1 MNIRL
6 IYCIIFMN
14 KKSKQ
19 RKPGGKTDFLL
30 SFCRLKVEDVIMASF
45 AMIKELAE
53 KKDKNGNGYLDMT
66 VIGSDK
72 KEYPAKVWRFE
83 NNGQFE
89 DGDVVEI
96 EYTLDNYK
104 GKAQLNISSM
114 KKAPQEMIKE
124 FVPAAEYN
132 GKTVFSMLLDKVNH
146 FSDENLKKIV
156 SHIMLKNREKLEVYP
171 AAYRLHHAIVG
182 GLMLHTASIVEMA
195 EKLCQIYPNINRE
208 LLLSGAILHD
218 VAKTFEM
225 ETGKTGLCSGYTV
238 GGELIGH
245 LVKGA
250 MYIEDTA
257 RELGIEDEKTVL
269 LEHMVLSHH
278 GVPEY
283 GSPVRPM
290 FLEAEI
296 LSVLDSLDAT
306 IFEINNATNKI
317 EPGKFTE
324 RQWALDNRKLFNHGL
339 SSTEH
344 KVNLGE

>member
-1 MNIRL
+1 
-6 IYCIIFMN
+6 
-14 KKSKQ
+14 
-19 RKPGGKTDFLL
+19 
-30 SFCRLKVEDVIMASF
+30 MASF

-53 KKDKNGNGYLDMT
+53 KKDKNGNGYLDII

-83 NNGQFE
+83 NNGLYE
-89 DGDVVEI
+89 TGDVIEI
-96 EYTLDNYK
+96 EYTVDNYK
-104 GKAQLNISSM
+104 GRPQLNISSI
-114 KKAPQEMIKE
+114 KKADSQLASQ
-124 FVPAAEYN
+124 FVPSSEYD
-132 GKTVFSMLLDKVNH
+132 GKSVFSMLLEKANN
-146 FSDENLKKIV
+146 FSDADFKKIV
-156 SHIMLKNREKLEVYP
+156 THIMLENREKLEVYP

-195 EKLCQIYPNINRE
+195 EEICQIYPNVNRE

-225 ETGKTGLCSGYTV
+225 ETGKTGLCTGYSV

-257 RELGIEDEKTVL
+257 VKLGVDYDKAVL

-296 LSVLDSLDAT
+296 LSTLDSLDAT
-306 IFEINNATNKI
+306 IFEINNATGKV
-317 EPGKFTE
+317 EAGKFTD
-324 RQWALDNRKLFNHGL
+324 RQWALDNRKLYNHGL
-339 SSTEH
+339 SEFEH

>member
-1 MNIRL
+1 
-6 IYCIIFMN
+6 
-14 KKSKQ
+14 
-19 RKPGGKTDFLL
+19 
-30 SFCRLKVEDVIMASF
+30 MASF
-45 AMIKELAE
+45 ALIKELSE
-53 KKDKNGNGYLDMT
+53 KKDKNGNGFLDLI

-72 KEYPAKVWRFE
+72 KEYPAKIWRFD

-89 DGDVVEI
+89 TNDVIEI
-96 EYTLDNYK
+96 EYTVDNYK
-104 GKAQLNISSM
+104 GKTQLNITTI
-114 KKAPQEMIKE
+114 KKAPDEMISD
-124 FVPAAEYN
+124 FVPSSEYD
-132 GKTVFSMLLDKVNH
+132 GKAVFSMLLAKVNN
-146 FSDENLKKIV
+146 FSDEVLKAIV
-156 SHIMLKNREKLEVYP
+156 SKILLDNREALEVYP

-195 EKLCQIYPNINRE
+195 EKTCTVYPNINRE

-225 ETGKTGLCSGYTV
+225 NTAKSGLCSGYTV

-257 RELGIEDEKTVL
+257 KVLGIEDEKVTL

-296 LSVLDSLDAT
+296 LSTLDSLDAT
-306 IFEINNATNKI
+306 IFEINNATSKI
-317 EPGKFTE
+317 NTGSFTE

>member
-1 MNIRL
+1 
-6 IYCIIFMN
+6 
-14 KKSKQ
+14 
-19 RKPGGKTDFLL
+19 
-30 SFCRLKVEDVIMASF
+30 MASF

-53 KKDKNGNGYLDMT
+53 KKDKNGNGYLDII

-83 NNGQFE
+83 NNGLYE
-89 DGDVVEI
+89 TGDVIEI
-96 EYTLDNYK
+96 EYTVDNYK
-104 GKAQLNISSM
+104 GKPQLNITSI
-114 KKAPQEMIKE
+114 KKADSQLASQ
-124 FVPAAEYN
+124 FVPSSEYD
-132 GKTVFSMLLDKVNH
+132 GKSVFSMLLEKANN
-146 FSDENLKKIV
+146 FSDADFKKIV
-156 SHIMLKNREKLEVYP
+156 THIMLENREKLEVYP

-195 EKLCQIYPNINRE
+195 EKICQIYPNINRE

-225 ETGKTGLCSGYTV
+225 ETGKTGLCTGYSV

-257 RELGIEDEKTVL
+257 VKLGVDYDKAVL

-296 LSVLDSLDAT
+296 LSTLDSLDAT
-306 IFEINNATNKI
+306 IFEINNATGKV
-317 EPGKFTE
+317 EAGKFTD
-324 RQWALDNRKLFNHGL
+324 RQWALDNRKLYNHGL
-339 SSTEH
+339 SEFEH

>member
-1 MNIRL
+1 
-6 IYCIIFMN
+6 
-14 KKSKQ
+14 
-19 RKPGGKTDFLL
+19 
-30 SFCRLKVEDVIMASF
+30 MASF
-45 AMIKELAE
+45 ALIKELSE
-53 KKDKNGNGYLDMT
+53 KKDKNGNGFLDLI

-72 KEYPAKVWRFE
+72 KEYPAKIWRFD

-89 DGDVVEI
+89 TNDVIEI
-96 EYTLDNYK
+96 EYTVDNYK
-104 GKAQLNISSM
+104 GKTQLNITTI
-114 KKAPQEMIKE
+114 KKAPDEMISD
-124 FVPAAEYN
+124 FVPSSEYD
-132 GKTVFSMLLDKVNH
+132 GKAVFSMLLAKVNN
-146 FSDENLKKIV
+146 FSDEVLKAIV
-156 SHIMLKNREKLEVYP
+156 SKILLDNREALEVYP

-195 EKLCQIYPNINRE
+195 EKTCTVYPNINRE

-225 ETGKTGLCSGYTV
+225 NTAKSGLCSGYTV

-257 RELGIEDEKTVL
+257 KILGIEDEKVTL

-296 LSVLDSLDAT
+296 LSTLDSLDAT
-306 IFEINNATNKI
+306 IFEINNATSKI
-317 EPGKFTE
+317 NTGSFTE

>member
-1 MNIRL
+1 
-6 IYCIIFMN
+6 
-14 KKSKQ
+14 
-19 RKPGGKTDFLL
+19 
-30 SFCRLKVEDVIMASF
+30 MASF
-45 AMIKELAE
+45 ALIKELSE
-53 KKDKNGNGYLDMT
+53 KKDKNGNGFLDLI

-72 KEYPAKVWRFE
+72 KEYPAKIWRFD

-89 DGDVVEI
+89 ANDVIEI
-96 EYTLDNYK
+96 EYTVDNYK
-104 GKAQLNISSM
+104 GKTQLNITTI
-114 KKAPQEMIKE
+114 KKAPDDMISE
-124 FVPAAEYN
+124 FVPSSEYD
-132 GKTVFSMLLDKVNH
+132 GKAVFSMLLSKVNN
-146 FSDENLKKIV
+146 FSDDVLKSIV
-156 SHIMLKNREKLEVYP
+156 SKILLDNREALEVYP

-182 GLMLHTASIVEMA
+182 GLMLHTASIVQMA
-195 EKLCQIYPNINRE
+195 EKTCTVYPNINRE

-225 ETGKTGLCSGYTV
+225 NTAKSGLCSGYTI

-257 RELGIEDEKTVL
+257 KELGINDEKVTL

-296 LSVLDSLDAT
+296 LSALDSLDAT
-306 IFEINNATNKI
+306 IFEINNATSKI
-317 EPGKFTE
+317 NTGAFTE

>member
-1 MNIRL
+1 
-6 IYCIIFMN
+6 
-14 KKSKQ
+14 
-19 RKPGGKTDFLL
+19 
-30 SFCRLKVEDVIMASF
+30 MASF
-45 AMIKELAE
+45 ALIKELSE
-53 KKDKNGNGYLDMT
+53 KKDKNGNGFLDLI

-72 KEYPAKVWRFE
+72 KEYPAKIWRFD

-89 DGDVVEI
+89 TNDVIEI
-96 EYTLDNYK
+96 EYTVDNYK
-104 GKAQLNISSM
+104 GKTQLNITSI
-114 KKAPQEMIKE
+114 KKAPDEMISD
-124 FVPAAEYN
+124 FVPSSEYD
-132 GKTVFSMLLDKVNH
+132 GKAVFSMLLEKVNN
-146 FSDENLKKIV
+146 FSDEVLKAIV
-156 SHIMLKNREKLEVYP
+156 SKILLDNREALEVYP

-195 EKLCQIYPNINRE
+195 EKACTVYPNINRE

-225 ETGKTGLCSGYTV
+225 NTAKSGLCSGYTV

-257 RELGIEDEKTVL
+257 KELGIEDEKVTL

-296 LSVLDSLDAT
+296 LSTLDSLDAT
-306 IFEINNATNKI
+306 IFEINNATSKI
-317 EPGKFTE
+317 NTGSFTE

>member
-1 MNIRL
+1 
-6 IYCIIFMN
+6 
-14 KKSKQ
+14 
-19 RKPGGKTDFLL
+19 
-30 SFCRLKVEDVIMASF
+30 MASF

-53 KKDKNGNGYLDMT
+53 KKDKNGNGYLDII

-83 NNGQFE
+83 NNGLYE
-89 DGDVVEI
+89 TGDVIEI
-96 EYTLDNYK
+96 EYTVDNYK
-104 GKAQLNISSM
+104 GRPQLNITSI
-114 KKAPQEMIKE
+114 KKADSQLASQ
-124 FVPAAEYN
+124 FVPSSEYD
-132 GKTVFSMLLDKVNH
+132 GKSVFSMLLEKTNN
-146 FSDENLKKIV
+146 FSDADFKKIV
-156 SHIMLKNREKLEVYP
+156 THIMLENREKLEVYP

-195 EKLCQIYPNINRE
+195 EKICQIYPNVNRE

-225 ETGKTGLCSGYTV
+225 ETGKTGLCTGYSV

-257 RELGIEDEKTVL
+257 VKLGVDYDKAVL

-296 LSVLDSLDAT
+296 LSALDSLDAT
-306 IFEINNATNKI
+306 IFEINNATGKV
-317 EPGKFTE
+317 EAGKFTD
-324 RQWALDNRKLFNHGL
+324 RQWALDNRKLYNHGL
-339 SSTEH
+339 SEFEH

>member
-1 MNIRL
+1 
-6 IYCIIFMN
+6 
-14 KKSKQ
+14 
-19 RKPGGKTDFLL
+19 
-30 SFCRLKVEDVIMASF
+30 MASF
-45 AMIKELAE
+45 ALIKELSE
-53 KKDKNGNGYLDMT
+53 KKDKNGNGFLDLII
-66 VIGSDK
+66 IGSDK
-72 KEYPAKVWRFE
+72 KEYPAKIWRFD

-89 DGDVVEI
+89 ANDVIEI
-96 EYTLDNYK
+96 DYTVDNYK
-104 GKAQLNISSM
+104 GKTQLNITTI
-114 KKAPQEMIKE
+114 KKAPDEMISS
-124 FVPAAEYN
+124 FVPSSEYD
-132 GKTVFSMLLDKVNH
+132 GKAVFSMLLAKVNN
-146 FSDENLKKIV
+146 FADEVLKSIV
-156 SHIMLKNREKLEVYP
+156 SKILLDNREALEVYP

-195 EKLCQIYPNINRE
+195 EKTCTVYPNINRE

-225 ETGKTGLCSGYTV
+225 NTAKSGLCSGYTI

-257 RELGIEDEKTVL
+257 KELGIEDEKVTL

-296 LSVLDSLDAT
+296 LSTLDSLDAT

-317 EPGKFTE
+317 NTGSFTE
-324 RQWALDNRKLFNHGL
+324 RQWALDNRKLCNHGL

>member
-1 MNIRL
+1 
-6 IYCIIFMN
+6 
-14 KKSKQ
+14 
-19 RKPGGKTDFLL
+19 
-30 SFCRLKVEDVIMASF
+30 MASF

-72 KEYPAKVWRFE
+72 KEYPAKIWRFE

-89 DGDVVEI
+89 AGEVVEI
-96 EYTLDNYK
+96 EYSVDNYK
-104 GKAQLNISSM
+104 GKTQLTITM
-114 KKAPQEMIKE
+114 IKKAPDEMIKD
-124 FVPAAEYN
+124 FVPSSEYN
-132 GKTVFSMLLDKVNH
+132 GKTVFSMLLNKVNS
-146 FSDENLKKIV
+146 FADNDLKEIV
-156 SHIMLKNREKLEVYP
+156 SSIMLKNREKLEEYP

-195 EKLCQIYPNINRE
+195 EKTCQVYPNINRE

-225 ETGKTGLCSGYTV
+225 ETGKTGLCSGYSV

-250 MYIEDTA
+250 MYIEETA
-257 RELGIEDEKTVL
+257 KELGIESEKVTL

-296 LSVLDSLDAT
+296 LSTLDSLDAT

-317 EPGKFTE
+317 EAGKFTD

>member
-1 MNIRL
+1 
-6 IYCIIFMN
+6 
-14 KKSKQ
+14 
-19 RKPGGKTDFLL
+19 
-30 SFCRLKVEDVIMASF
+30 MASF
-45 AMIKELAE
+45 AMIKELNE
-53 KKDKNGNGYLDMT
+53 KKDKNGNGFLDMI

-72 KEYPAKVWRFE
+72 KEYVAKVWRFE

-89 DGDVVEI
+89 AGQVIEI
-96 EYTLDNYK
+96 EYTVDNYK
-104 GKAQLNISSM
+104 GKSQLNITSI
-114 KKAPQEMIKE
+114 KAAPDEMIKD
-124 FVPAAEYN
+124 FVPSSEYN
-132 GKTVFSMLLDKVNH
+132 GETVFTILLNKVNN
-146 FSDENLKKIV
+146 FKDDELKKIV
-156 SHIMLKNREKLEVYP
+156 SSIMLKNREKLQVYP

-195 EKLCQIYPNINRE
+195 EKTCLVYPNINRE

-225 ETGKTGLCSGYTV
+225 ETGKTGLCTGYSV

-250 MYIEDTA
+250 MFVEETA
-257 RELGIEDEKTVL
+257 KELGIEGEKVIL
-269 LEHMVLSHH
+269 LEHMILSHH
-278 GVPEY
+278 SEPEY

-296 LSVLDSLDAT
+296 LSALDSLDAT
-306 IFEINNATNKI
+306 IFEINNATSKT
-317 EPGKFTE
+317 EAGEFTD

>member
-1 MNIRL
+1 
-6 IYCIIFMN
+6 
-14 KKSKQ
+14 
-19 RKPGGKTDFLL
+19 
-30 SFCRLKVEDVIMASF
+30 MASF
-45 AMIKELAE
+45 ALIKELSE
-53 KKDKNGNGYLDMT
+53 KKDKNGNGFLDLII
-66 VIGSDK
+66 IGSDK
-72 KEYPAKVWRFE
+72 KEYPAKIWRFE

-89 DGDVVEI
+89 TNDVIEI
-96 EYTLDNYK
+96 EYTVDNYK
-104 GKAQLNISSM
+104 GKTQLNITTI
-114 KKAPQEMIKE
+114 KKAPDEMISD
-124 FVPAAEYN
+124 FVPSSEYD
-132 GKTVFSMLLDKVNH
+132 GKAVFSMLLAKVNN
-146 FSDENLKKIV
+146 FSDEVLKAIV
-156 SHIMLKNREKLEVYP
+156 SKILLNNREALEVYP

-195 EKLCQIYPNINRE
+195 EKTCTVYPNINRE

-225 ETGKTGLCSGYTV
+225 NTAKSGLCSGYTV

-257 RELGIEDEKTVL
+257 KELGIEDEKVTL

-296 LSVLDSLDAT
+296 LSTLDSLDAT

-317 EPGKFTE
+317 NTGSFTE

>member
-1 MNIRL
+1 MT
-6 IYCIIFMN
+6 
-14 KKSKQ
+14 KSD
-19 RKPGGKTDFLL
+19 PDGKEIT
-30 SFCRLKVEDVIMASF
+30 MASF
-45 AMIKELAE
+45 ALIKELSE
-53 KKDKNGNGYLDMT
+53 KKDKNGNGFLDLI

-72 KEYPAKVWRFE
+72 KEYPAKIWRFD

-89 DGDVVEI
+89 ANDVIEI
-96 EYTLDNYK
+96 EYTVDNYK
-104 GKAQLNISSM
+104 GKTQLNITTI
-114 KKAPQEMIKE
+114 KKAPDDMISE
-124 FVPAAEYN
+124 FVPSSEYD
-132 GKTVFSMLLDKVNH
+132 GKAVFSMLLSKVNN
-146 FSDENLKKIV
+146 FSDDVLKSIV
-156 SHIMLKNREKLEVYP
+156 SKILLDNREALEVYP

-195 EKLCQIYPNINRE
+195 EKTCIVYPNINRE

-225 ETGKTGLCSGYTV
+225 NTAKSGLCSGYTI

-257 RELGIEDEKTVL
+257 KELGINDEKVIL

-296 LSVLDSLDAT
+296 LSALDSLDAT

-317 EPGKFTE
+317 NAGSFTE

>member
-1 MNIRL
+1 
-6 IYCIIFMN
+6 
-14 KKSKQ
+14 
-19 RKPGGKTDFLL
+19 
-30 SFCRLKVEDVIMASF
+30 MASF
-45 AMIKELAE
+45 ALIKELSE
-53 KKDKNGNGYLDMT
+53 KKDKNGNGFLDLII
-66 VIGSDK
+66 IGSDK
-72 KEYPAKVWRFE
+72 KEYPAKIWRFD

-89 DGDVVEI
+89 ANDVIEI
-96 EYTLDNYK
+96 DYTVDNYK
-104 GKAQLNISSM
+104 GKTQLNITTI
-114 KKAPQEMIKE
+114 KKAPDEMISS
-124 FVPAAEYN
+124 FVPSSEYD
-132 GKTVFSMLLDKVNH
+132 GKAVFSMLLAKVNN
-146 FSDENLKKIV
+146 FADEVLKSIV
-156 SHIMLKNREKLEVYP
+156 SKILLDNREALEVYP

-195 EKLCQIYPNINRE
+195 EKTCTVYPNINRE

-225 ETGKTGLCSGYTV
+225 STAKSGLCSGYTI

-257 RELGIEDEKTVL
+257 KELGIEDEKVTL

-296 LSVLDSLDAT
+296 LSTLDSLDAT

-317 EPGKFTE
+317 NAGSFTE

>member
-1 MNIRL
+1 
-6 IYCIIFMN
+6 
-14 KKSKQ
+14 
-19 RKPGGKTDFLL
+19 
-30 SFCRLKVEDVIMASF
+30 MASF

-53 KKDKNGNGYLDMT
+53 KKDKNGNGYLDII

-83 NNGQFE
+83 NNGLYE
-89 DGDVVEI
+89 TGDVIEI
-96 EYTLDNYK
+96 EYTVDNYK
-104 GKAQLNISSM
+104 GKPQLNISSI
-114 KKAPQEMIKE
+114 KKAESQLASQ
-124 FVPAAEYN
+124 FVPSSEYD
-132 GKTVFSMLLDKVNH
+132 GKSVFSMLLEKANN
-146 FSDENLKKIV
+146 FSDADFKKIV
-156 SHIMLKNREKLEVYP
+156 THIMLENREKLEVYP

-195 EKLCQIYPNINRE
+195 EKICQIYPNVNRE

-225 ETGKTGLCSGYTV
+225 ETGKTGLCTGYSV

-257 RELGIEDEKTVL
+257 VKLGVDYDKAVL

-296 LSVLDSLDAT
+296 LSTLDSLDAT
-306 IFEINNATNKI
+306 IFEINNATGKV
-317 EPGKFTE
+317 EAGKFTD
-324 RQWALDNRKLFNHGL
+324 RQWALDNRKLYNHGL
-339 SSTEH
+339 SEFEH

>member
-1 MNIRL
+1 
-6 IYCIIFMN
+6 
-14 KKSKQ
+14 
-19 RKPGGKTDFLL
+19 
-30 SFCRLKVEDVIMASF
+30 MASF
-45 AMIKELAE
+45 ALIKELSE
-53 KKDKNGNGYLDMT
+53 KKDKNGNGFLDLII
-66 VIGSDK
+66 IGSDK
-72 KEYPAKVWRFE
+72 KEYPAKIWRFD

-89 DGDVVEI
+89 ANDVIEI
-96 EYTLDNYK
+96 DYTVDNYK
-104 GKAQLNISSM
+104 GKTQLNITTI
-114 KKAPQEMIKE
+114 KKAPDEMISS
-124 FVPAAEYN
+124 FVPNSEYD
-132 GKTVFSMLLDKVNH
+132 GKAVFSMLLAKVNN
-146 FSDENLKKIV
+146 FADEVLKSIV
-156 SHIMLKNREKLEVYP
+156 SKILLDNREALEVYP

-195 EKLCQIYPNINRE
+195 EKTCTVYPNINRE

-225 ETGKTGLCSGYTV
+225 NTAKSGLCSGYTI

-257 RELGIEDEKTVL
+257 KELGIEDEKVTL

-296 LSVLDSLDAT
+296 LSTLDSLDAT

-317 EPGKFTE
+317 NAGSFTE

>member
-1 MNIRL
+1 
-6 IYCIIFMN
+6 
-14 KKSKQ
+14 
-19 RKPGGKTDFLL
+19 
-30 SFCRLKVEDVIMASF
+30 MASF
-45 AMIKELAE
+45 ALIKELSE
-53 KKDKNGNGYLDMT
+53 KKDKNGNGFLDLI

-72 KEYPAKVWRFE
+72 KEYPAKIWRFD

-89 DGDVVEI
+89 TNDVIEI
-96 EYTLDNYK
+96 EYTVDNYK
-104 GKAQLNISSM
+104 GKTQLTITSI
-114 KKAPQEMIKE
+114 KKAPDEMISD
-124 FVPAAEYN
+124 FVPSSEYD
-132 GKTVFSMLLDKVNH
+132 GKAVFSMLLAKVNN
-146 FSDENLKKIV
+146 FSDEVLKAIV
-156 SHIMLKNREKLEVYP
+156 SKILLDNREALEVYP

-195 EKLCQIYPNINRE
+195 EKTCTVYPNINRE

-225 ETGKTGLCSGYTV
+225 NTAKSGLCSGYTV

-257 RELGIEDEKTVL
+257 KILGIEDEKVTL

-296 LSVLDSLDAT
+296 LSTLDSLDAT
-306 IFEINNATNKI
+306 IFEINNATSKI
-317 EPGKFTE
+317 NTGSFTE

>member
-1 MNIRL
+1 
-6 IYCIIFMN
+6 
-14 KKSKQ
+14 
-19 RKPGGKTDFLL
+19 
-30 SFCRLKVEDVIMASF
+30 MASF
-45 AMIKELAE
+45 AFIKELAE
-53 KKDKNGNGYLDMT
+53 KKDKNGNGFLDMT

-89 DGDVVEI
+89 NGQVIEI
-96 EYTLDNYK
+96 EYTVDNYK
-104 GKAQLNISSM
+104 GKTQLNITSIKKGPDEMM
-114 KKAPQEMIKE
+114 KD
-124 FVPAAEYN
+124 FVPSSDHD
-132 GKTVFSMLLDKVNH
+132 GKAVFSMLLDKVNH
-146 FSDENLKKIV
+146 FKDDELKAIV
-156 SHIMLKNREKLEVYP
+156 SAIMLKYRDKIEVFP

-195 EKLCQIYPNINRE
+195 EKICQIYPNINRE

-225 ETGKTGLCSGYTV
+225 ATSRTGLCSGYTV

-250 MYIEDTA
+250 MYIEETA
-257 RELGIEDEKTVL
+257 KELGINSDKVVL

-296 LSVLDSLDAT
+296 LSSLDTLDAT
-306 IFEINNATNKI
+306 IFEINNATQKI
-317 EPGKFTE
+317 DAGAFTE
-324 RQWALDNRKLFNHGL
+324 RQWALDNRKLYNHGL
-339 SSTEH
+339 SPSEYI
-344 KVNLGE
+344 VNLGE

>member
-1 MNIRL
+1 
-6 IYCIIFMN
+6 
-14 KKSKQ
+14 
-19 RKPGGKTDFLL
+19 
-30 SFCRLKVEDVIMASF
+30 MASF

-53 KKDKNGNGYLDMT
+53 KKDKNGNGYLDII

-83 NNGQFE
+83 NNGLYE
-89 DGDVVEI
+89 TGDVIEI
-96 EYTLDNYK
+96 EYTVDNYK
-104 GKAQLNISSM
+104 GKPQLNISSI
-114 KKAPQEMIKE
+114 KKADSQLASQ
-124 FVPAAEYN
+124 FVPSSEYD
-132 GKTVFSMLLDKVNH
+132 GKSVFSMLLEKANN
-146 FSDENLKKIV
+146 FSDADFKKIV
-156 SHIMLKNREKLEVYP
+156 THIMLENREKLEVYP

-195 EKLCQIYPNINRE
+195 EKICQIYPNVNRE

-225 ETGKTGLCSGYTV
+225 ETGKTGLCTGYSV

-257 RELGIEDEKTVL
+257 VKLGVDYDKAVL

-296 LSVLDSLDAT
+296 LSALDSLDAT
-306 IFEINNATNKI
+306 IFEINNATGKV
-317 EPGKFTE
+317 EAGKFTD
-324 RQWALDNRKLFNHGL
+324 RQWALDNRKLYNHGL
-339 SSTEH
+339 SEFEH

>member
-1 MNIRL
+1 
-6 IYCIIFMN
+6 
-14 KKSKQ
+14 
-19 RKPGGKTDFLL
+19 
-30 SFCRLKVEDVIMASF
+30 MASF
-45 AMIKELAE
+45 ALIKELSE
-53 KKDKNGNGYLDMT
+53 KKDKNGNGFLDLI

-72 KEYPAKVWRFE
+72 KEYPAKIWRFD

-89 DGDVVEI
+89 TNDVIEI
-96 EYTLDNYK
+96 EYTVDNYK
-104 GKAQLNISSM
+104 GKTQLNITSI
-114 KKAPQEMIKE
+114 KKAPDEMISD
-124 FVPAAEYN
+124 FVPSSEYD
-132 GKTVFSMLLDKVNH
+132 GKAVFSMLLAKVNN
-146 FSDENLKKIV
+146 FSDEVLKAIV
-156 SHIMLKNREKLEVYP
+156 SKILLDNREALEVYP

-195 EKLCQIYPNINRE
+195 EKTCTVYPNINRE

-225 ETGKTGLCSGYTV
+225 NTAKSGLCSGYTV
-238 GGELIGH
+238 DGELIGH

-257 RELGIEDEKTVL
+257 KILGIEDEKVTL

-296 LSVLDSLDAT
+296 LSTLDSLDAT
-306 IFEINNATNKI
+306 IFEINNATSKI
-317 EPGKFTE
+317 NAGSFTE

-339 SSTEH
+339 ASTEH

>member
-1 MNIRL
+1 
-6 IYCIIFMN
+6 
-14 KKSKQ
+14 
-19 RKPGGKTDFLL
+19 
-30 SFCRLKVEDVIMASF
+30 MASF

-53 KKDKNGNGYLDMT
+53 KKDKNGNGYLDII

-83 NNGQFE
+83 NNGLYE
-89 DGDVVEI
+89 TGDVIEI
-96 EYTLDNYK
+96 EYTVDNYK
-104 GKAQLNISSM
+104 GRPQLNISSI
-114 KKAPQEMIKE
+114 KKADSQLASQ
-124 FVPAAEYN
+124 FVPSSEYD
-132 GKTVFSMLLDKVNH
+132 GKSVFSMLLEKANN
-146 FSDENLKKIV
+146 FSDADFKKIV
-156 SHIMLKNREKLEVYP
+156 THIMLENREKLEVYP

-195 EKLCQIYPNINRE
+195 EKICQIYPNINRE

-225 ETGKTGLCSGYTV
+225 ETGKTGLCTGYSV

-257 RELGIEDEKTVL
+257 VKLGVDYDKAVL

-296 LSVLDSLDAT
+296 LSALDSLDAT
-306 IFEINNATNKI
+306 IFEINNATGKV
-317 EPGKFTE
+317 EAGKFTD
-324 RQWALDNRKLFNHGL
+324 RQWALDNRKLYNHGL
-339 SSTEH
+339 SEFEH